1 MLIIQLRLINPALIR
16 PHLFGLR
23 SGKLSS
29 LAVLMAAADDRP
41 LPSRIPED
49 SNPGRPSPERHVF
62 LLAS

>member
-41 LPSRIPED
+41 IPSRITKD
-49 SNPGRPSPERHVF
+49 GNLSR
-62 LLAS
+62 